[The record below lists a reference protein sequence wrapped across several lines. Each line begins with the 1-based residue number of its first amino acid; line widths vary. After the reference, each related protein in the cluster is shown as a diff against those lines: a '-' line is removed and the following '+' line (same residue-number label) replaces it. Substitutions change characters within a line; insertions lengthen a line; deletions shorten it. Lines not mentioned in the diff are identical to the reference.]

1 MLRAVQTH
9 PVLVIGGGI
18 SGLAFAW
25 HAARAGQAPLIL
37 EASGRLGG
45 CLDSRRGPADYWFE
59 LGAHT
64 LYNSYGALLEI
75 AQGCPTPPTIVA
87 RGEARKR
94 FGLLRAGGLT
104 TMGPLSVFRQF
115 GFWELV
121 TSAPRGLFGGK
132 RTRTIREH
140 FSRLVGA
147 RNYAGVLAPF
157 LSAVPSQAVDD
168 FPASGPGSLFKK
180 RPRRKDVT
188 KSFTFAG
195 GVGAIATAITGAGV
209 AARLD
214 APVAAIARADGGYR
228 VELADGT
235 ALAAAR
241 LGVATD
247 PATAARLLAAVHPEV
262 AAAAG
267 AIKTVVVESIG
278 VVVERAAVTL
288 PPVAFVV
295 PADDVFWSVVTR
307 DPVPDEHHRAFTFHF
322 KPGIDRAARLRRIG
336 EVLGVGADRLLT
348 IAERRTT
355 LPAPA
360 RDHAA
365 AVAAIDQ
372 ALAGL
377 PLALIGNYFAGLAI
391 EDCAARAK
399 AEWARL
405 AGAAT

>member
-25 HAARAGQAPLIL
+25 HAARAGQAPLVL

-75 AQGCPTPPTIVA
+75 AEGCPTPPAIVA

-121 TSAPRGLFGGK
+121 TSAPRGLFGRGGQ
-132 RTRTIREH
+132 RTIREH

-180 RPRRKDVT
+180 RPRRKDIT

-195 GVGAIATAITGAGV
+195 GVGAITAAITGAGV
-209 AARLD
+209 ATRLD

-247 PATAARLLAAVHPEV
+247 PATAARLLAGAHPEV

-267 AIKTVVVESIG
+267 AIRTVEVESVG
-278 VVVERAAVTL
+278 VVVERAAVAL

-295 PADDVFWSVVTR
+295 PTDDVFWSVVTR
-307 DPVPDEHHRAFTFHF
+307 DPVPDEQHRAFTFHF
-322 KPGIDRAARLRRIG
+322 KPGVDRAARLRRIG

-377 PLALIGNYFAGLAI
+377 PLALVGNYFAGLAI

-405 AGAAT
+405 AGTAT

>member
-1 MLRAVQTH
+1 MLRAVETH

-25 HAARAGQAPLIL
+25 HAARAGQAPLVL

-75 AQGCPTPPTIVA
+75 AEGCPTPPTIVA
-87 RGEARKR
+87 RGDARKR

-132 RTRTIREH
+132 GPRTIREH

-214 APVAAIARADGGYR
+214 APVATIARADGGYR

-235 ALAAAR
+235 ALAATR

-247 PATAARLLAAVHPEV
+247 PATAARLLAGVHPEV
-262 AAAAG
+262 AAAA
-267 AIKTVVVESIG
+267 AALKTVEVESIG
-278 VVVERAAVTL
+278 VVVERAAVAL

-322 KPGIDRAARLRRIG
+322 KPGVDRAARLRRIG
-336 EVLGVGADRLLT
+336 EVLGVEADRLLT
-348 IAERRTT
+348 IEERRTT

-377 PLALIGNYFAGLAI
+377 PLALLGNYFAGLAI

-405 AGAAT
+405 AGATT